1 MRSLL
6 LCLFGSVAAFG
17 QPISVGVKGGVPLT
31 DFLETVSSGNVFV
44 RSKTQRYIVGPTV
57 ELRLPAG
64 FGVEFDAL
72 YRHFNYNATTS
83 LANAVTS
90 IDTTANAWEFPLL
103 LKKRFASGPVRPFV
117 SAGVTWNKIS
127 GVSQSIRSTVG
138 LTAPE
143 LKNDVATGFVAG
155 VGLDLRLLILRITP
169 EIRYTRWG
177 SNTFSSI
184 FPPGGSL
191 NSNQNQGEFLVG
203 FSF

>member
-1 MRSLL
+1 MTPVIVPGL
-6 LCLFGSVAAFG
+6 AA
-17 QPISVGVKGGVPLT
+17 
-31 DFLETVSSGNVFV
+31 
-44 RSKTQRYIVGPTV
+44 
-57 ELRLPAG
+57 
-64 FGVEFDAL
+64 
-72 YRHFNYNATTS
+72 
-83 LANAVTS
+83 
-90 IDTTANAWEFPLL
+90 
-103 LKKRFASGPVRPFV
+103 
-117 SAGVTWNKIS
+117 NKIS